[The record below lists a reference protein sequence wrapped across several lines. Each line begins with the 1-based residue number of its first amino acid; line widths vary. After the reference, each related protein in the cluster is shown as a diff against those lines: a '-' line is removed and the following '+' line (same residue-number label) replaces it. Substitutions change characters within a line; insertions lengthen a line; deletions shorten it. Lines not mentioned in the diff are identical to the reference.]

1 VVTLREVAGDPEELA
16 ALQRV
21 MESDEDYFLRVAG
34 HPPGP
39 ADAQSTLM
47 FVPDGR
53 SPEDKAPFGVWAD
66 DELVG
71 ILDLLLRYPDD
82 ETLYIGLLLIDRGRQ
97 GQGIGT
103 AAYQALERELLPRWP
118 WVRRLRLSVVR
129 TNDQVLGFWRRLGFT
144 ETGEVRPWRYD
155 KLESESILMD
165 KVSPVRGGGRGGT
178 GGRGGGVR

>member
-1 VVTLREVAGDPEELA
+1 MLGSMAGQPVAVTLREVTGDPEELRS
-16 ALQRV
+16 LQRV
-21 MESDEDYFLRVAG
+21 MESDEGFALRVTG

-47 FVPDGR
+47 LVPEGS
-53 SPEDKAPFGVWAD
+53 SPGDKAPFAVWAD

-71 ILDLLLRYPDD
+71 ILDLLLRYPDE
-82 ETLYIGLLLIDRGRQ
+82 ETAYIGLLLIDRARQ

-103 AAYQALERELLPRWP
+103 AAYQALERDVLPRWP

-129 TNDQVLGFWRRLGFT
+129 SNDQVLGFWRRMGFT
-144 ETGEVRPWRYD
+144 EAGEVRPWRYD

-165 KVSPVRGGGRGGT
+165 KRVSR
-178 GGRGGGVR
+178 

>member
-1 VVTLREVAGDPEELA
+1 
-16 ALQRV
+16 
-21 MESDEDYFLRVAG
+21 
-34 HPPGP
+34 
-39 ADAQSTLM
+39 
-47 FVPDGR
+47 
-53 SPEDKAPFGVWAD
+53 VWAD
-66 DELVG
+66 GELVG

-97 GQGIGT
+97 AQGIGT

-129 TNDQVLGFWRRLGFT
+129 TNDQVLGFWRRMGFT
-144 ETGEVRPWRYD
+144 ETGEVRPWRYE

-165 KVSPVRGGGRGGT
+165 KVSPVRGGGRGGP